1 MTARSFTLKDGT
13 VTISRSDGPPCP
25 AWHCVISQPPS
36 VRAGM
41 AYTARDA
48 LRVARGGKA
57 AMTMSVALPPAAPVG
72 AAQAGDTETVPL
84 AAIRARIER
93 AREESMALRHRIG
106 TKDTLAA
113 LDVLVDQAIRAQE
126 IALLQA
132 SVLETK
138 RNNEELKRGQAALQA
153 ELDALRAQLAA
164 AKSEPD
170 ATAAQ
175 EAAETPSGPCRK
187 CGASTHMKTPAG
199 DFLCVH
205 CEHESANGGE
215 ASEPNAPG
223 EAAAPTP
230 TQEAQ
235 Q

>member
-13 VTISRSDGPPCP
+13 VTIRRSDGPPCP
-25 AWHCVISQPPS
+25 AWYCVISQGTS
-36 VRAGM
+36 TRAGM

-48 LRVARGGKA
+48 LRLARGGKA
-57 AMTMSVALPPAAPVG
+57 AMTMSIALPPAAPIEVV
-72 AAQAGDTETVPL
+72 QAGDTETVPL

-132 SVLETK
+132 SVLKTK
-138 RNNEELKRGQAALQA
+138 RDNEELRRGQMALRA
-153 ELDALRAQLAA
+153 ELDALRAQIAA
-164 AKSEPD
+164 AKSEPEPD
-170 ATAAQ
+170 PEPAG
-175 EAAETPSGPCRK
+175 EAAE
-187 CGASTHMKTPAG
+187 
-199 DFLCVH
+199 
-205 CEHESANGGE
+205 ANPMPVAPVE
-215 ASEPNAPG
+215 ASGKTKMSGEVTAPI
-223 EAAAPTP
+223 P

-235 Q
+235 L

>member
-13 VTISRSDGPPCP
+13 VTIRRSDGPPCP
-25 AWHCVISQPPS
+25 AWHCVISRGTS
-36 VRAGM
+36 TRAGM

-48 LRVARGGKA
+48 LRLARGGKA
-57 AMTMSVALPPAAPVG
+57 AMTMSVALPPAAPVE
-72 AAQAGDTETVPL
+72 AAKAGNTETVPL

-93 AREESMALRHRIG
+93 ACTESMALRHRIG

-132 SVLETK
+132 SVLETQ
-138 RNNEELKRGQAALQA
+138 RDNEELKRGQAALQA

-164 AKSEPD
+164 AKSEPEP
-170 ATAAQ
+170 Q
-175 EAAETPSGPCRK
+175 PE
-187 CGASTHMKTPAG
+187 PAG
-199 DFLCVH
+199 
-205 CEHESANGGE
+205 EPAE
-215 ASEPNAPG
+215 ASPAPVAPVEAGEKADTPG

-235 Q
+235 S